1 MLVFSPLLT
10 IALGGN
16 KVAKRNK
23 NKLKKRKQRQLKKA
37 FKYSEKVT
45 LENDYLPP
53 YKEPKE
59 DTNKKHE
66 ERNKAYQKA
75 LDRVYGGKVIHLVNY
90 TNPRCT
96 ILHKCTECGRE
107 FFGKPGW
114 LICKEDQ
121 KHVCGV
127 DTARSENR
135 KAKHKQIGVAVKKES
150 KQLNEA
156 ERKEIC
162 ELFKNGVSVYRL
174 TKSFNLSKH
183 MVNKYLKEAGLK

>member
-1 MLVFSPLLT
+1 M
-10 IALGGN
+10 
-16 KVAKRNK
+16 AKRNK

-37 FKYSEKVT
+37 VKQVQKVET
-45 LENDYLPP
+45 EAQELLLNNAYLPP

-121 KHVCGV
+121 MHVCGV

-135 KAKHKQIGVAVKKES
+135 KTKHKQIGRTVKKEVKLIGDS
-150 KQLNEA
+150 
-156 ERKEIC
+156 ERQEIC
-162 ELFKNGVSVYRL
+162 ELFKNGMSVYRL

-183 MVNKYLKEAGLK
+183 MINKYLKEAGLK